1 MFNNKITMDNCD
13 KSNGNV
19 NLELNDN
26 GNRATIVAREI
37 NKFLRGAFENSLKE
51 VIGDDIDFAAH
62 ISLLRSTPVEK
73 ICKDARRIK
82 ETSNTQQ

>member
-1 MFNNKITMDNCD
+1 MDNCG

-26 GNRATIVAREI
+26 GNRKKIVAREI

-51 VIGDDIDFAAH
+51 VIGDDIDCADN
-62 ISLLRSTPVEK
+62 ISFLMSTPVEK
-73 ICKDARRIK
+73 ICEEARRIE

>member
-1 MFNNKITMDNCD
+1 MFNYKITMDNCD

-19 NLELNDN
+19 NLELNDK

-62 ISLLRSTPVEK
+62 ISLLRSTPVGK
-73 ICKDARRIK
+73 ICKEARRIE